1 MNRMRDVLMPCWGA
15 VIAFLKVGLAMR
27 FNFFMSL
34 LVTLVASWVLVSVWR
49 IIHGGSTTVQGVF
62 GEQELVTYVIVAQ
75 VVNLA
80 RMGWIN
86 RNIVYRSLRHVR
98 TGQIALDLARPIDLQ
113 VLRYVE
119 WAAVFVVDLL
129 LVAVPVWLVWYVS
142 GSLALPASPVDAVF
156 FFVSVALAWFVMC
169 GIHFLVSLLIVWTY
183 DEIGLL
189 MVRTAIQE
197 FFGGTLIPLA
207 LMPAP
212 LAVLAAIMPFQ
223 AVVYTPVSIYLGRL
237 QGQELIFALG
247 IQAAWG
253 VALLLA
259 GRWLWGRAAPKLEIQ
274 GG

>member
-1 MNRMRDVLMPCWGA
+1 MNRLRNGLMPYWGA
-15 VIAFLKVGLAMR
+15 VTAFFKVGMAMR

-34 LVTLVASWVLVSVWR
+34 LVTLVASWVLVSVWKV
-49 IIHGGSTTVQGVF
+49 IHGGSGTVQNAF
-62 GEQELVTYVIVAQ
+62 GEQELVTYMIVAQ

-86 RNIVYRSLRHVR
+86 RNVVYNAMNYVQS
-98 TGQIALDLARPIDLQ
+98 GKISLDLVRPLDLQ
-113 VLRYVE
+113 VMRYME
-119 WAAVFVVDLL
+119 WAAVFVVDAL
-129 LVAVPVWLVWYVS
+129 LVSVPVWLLWYVS
-142 GSLALPASPVDAVF
+142 GALALPASPVDGALF
-156 FFVSVALAWFVMC
+156 IVSVALAWFVMS
-169 GIHFLVSLLIVWTY
+169 GIHFLVALFTVWTY
-183 DEIGLL
+183 DFMGLV

-212 LAVLAAIMPFQ
+212 VAALAAILPFQ

-237 QGQELIFALG
+237 QGQELFFALG
-247 IQAAWG
+247 IQAVWG

-259 GRWLWGRAAPKLEIQ
+259 GRWLWARAALRLEVQ